1 MTEMIRATTKR
12 PDQFREKSLGFTLIE
27 LMVVVAIIGV
37 LASIAIPGYIG
48 FQDKSRRGALERA
61 AAASQYELVGWITS
75 ARWGVIDP
83 GRRGLMIEVD
93 TNYDGEVRNDGSDDT
108 NFLLSQNGVALTYFQ
123 GRTSGTGVNGPET
136 SPFSGLNGLGIL
148 PLWTVSAAAQ
158 AGQIALQDQAGA
170 SGIVDSVRIVATDQ
184 YVQPVFQGT
193 ASGE

>member
-1 MTEMIRATTKR
+1 MIRATTKR